1 MTSETRT
8 PEREDPWVFVGQG
21 NWLRFDPLTSE
32 EIEAI
37 VKRLDSDYGMAD
49 MAGRYAQAWLDVA
62 RLLSTVAVLPSLR
75 DAP

>member
-1 MTSETRT
+1 MTT
-8 PEREDPWVFVGQG
+8 ERAEPRPEDPWVFVGQG

-32 EIEAI
+32 DIEAI
-37 VKRLDSDYGMAD
+37 VKRLDSDYGHAD

-75 DAP
+75 GPR